1 MNTLQLIKLEKTFKL
16 VLYLYLILVFTS
28 CGTTQELR
36 QKKIMRAQDKINKIL
51 LKYPEIKTNKDT
63 TSVTSD
69 TTIISRTKYI
79 KDSIFIQGGTKID
92 TVITWN
98 NYDSIFTA
106 YSKNIEL
113 KLAKLSNGSTS
124 AQVKVIPHYI
134 REIDTI
140 RTVDTII
147 KEKIVTSQI
156 TEINTDK
163 SFWWSLWFNIKGWL
177 WYVLVIITIVILV
190 LIMLRMLKR

>member
-1 MNTLQLIKLEKTFKL
+1 MLKL
-16 VLYLYLILVFTS
+16 VNLVQLCKWGLILSLILVFQS
-28 CGTTQELR
+28 CNTTQELR
-36 QKKIMRAQDKINKIL
+36 AKKVMKAQDKINSIL
-51 LKYPEIKTNKDT
+51 LKYPELKTNKDT
-63 TSVTSD
+63 TINISD
-69 TTIISRTKYI
+69 TTIVNRTKYI

-92 TVITWN
+92 TIVTWN

-113 KLAKLSNGSTS
+113 KLAKLSNGSTN

-147 KEKIVTSQI
+147 KERIITNQI

-177 WYVLVIITIVILV
+177 WYILIIITIVILV
-190 LIMLRMLKR
+190 LIIFKVLKSYV